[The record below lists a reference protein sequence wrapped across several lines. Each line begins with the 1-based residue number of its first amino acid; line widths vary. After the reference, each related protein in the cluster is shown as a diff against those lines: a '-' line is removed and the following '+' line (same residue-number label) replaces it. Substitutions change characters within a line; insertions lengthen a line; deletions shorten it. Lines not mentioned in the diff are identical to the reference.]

1 LDISA
6 EGEECVN
13 SQLRPH
19 LFIQLY
25 PSPCRTANFG
35 LQPHFYHGERNHQ
48 GKDNKLLFPDE
59 GDKPKK
65 PTLLS
70 LITASEARSGI
81 MDAPHE

>member
-1 LDISA
+1 
-6 EGEECVN
+6 
-13 SQLRPH
+13 
-19 LFIQLY
+19 
-25 PSPCRTANFG
+25 